1 MAGYTYTALKQAI
14 QDYADNSESTF
25 VANLDNFIR
34 TTEDRILKA
43 APLEI
48 FRTNATATTLTG
60 NKYMPKPSD
69 WLYTFS
75 ISIVDG
81 SGGKKFLM
89 NKDVN
94 FLQEYWPNDAT
105 TGEPRYYS
113 DFDYKNFIFAP
124 TPSGG
129 FTTEIHYYYRPISL
143 VDSATGST
151 WLGTNAGPALLYGS
165 LVEAYTFMKG
175 EQDMLALYE
184 QKFQQELERLAAFAN
199 QAEGLDFYRRSGA

>member
-1 MAGYTYTALKQAI
+1 MAGYTYTELKQAI
-14 QDYADNSESTF
+14 QDYTDNDESVF
-25 VANLDNFIR
+25 VANIDNFIR
-34 TTEDRILKA
+34 ATEDRILKA

-81 SGGKKFLM
+81 SSNKKFLL

-94 FLQEYWPNDAT
+94 FLQEYWPNASS
-105 TGEPRYYS
+105 TGEPRYYA
-113 DFDYKNFIFAP
+113 DFDYKNFILAP

-129 FTTEIHYYYRPISL
+129 FVTEIHYYYRPTSL

-151 WLGTNAGPALLYGS
+151 WLGVNAGPALLYGS